1 MSGMAAR
8 ADDAGPHDAAVP
20 HDDPARPGATVPAP
34 RPGTLSW
41 EVGADHRP
49 ARENVYGHRK
59 RLEFIAARL
68 EECRAARGGRIEVLD
83 FGCGTGVMITRPLA
97 RLGHDVTGIDIDAVS
112 IRQAQRLNAN
122 PALANLRYVVGRL
135 EAQPWEGRFDAVVAS
150 EVLEHIG
157 DPAAFLGMLARCLKR
172 DGLLILTVPNGYGPF
187 EIDSHLYEALR
198 KVPGFWRLEAG
209 WHRLRAGVQGLT
221 GRRAAVAAAAAAEDA
236 PESLA
241 TLNENSPHCQRF
253 TRDAVVRLA
262 EGLGFEVTAEA
273 KSAFWSGPIAHTLFR
288 DAPRIIRWN
297 GALADRLPAGLASG
311 WYFAFRKG
319 L

>member
-1 MSGMAAR
+1 MSGAAAR
-8 ADDAGPHDAAVP
+8 VDGAAPHGDSAPAAAPAPLEAPATVTWEAGPE
-20 HDDPARPGATVPAP
+20 R
-34 RPGTLSW
+34 
-41 EVGADHRP
+41 RP

-59 RLEFIAARL
+59 RLEFIARQLDAL
-68 EECRAARGGRIEVLD
+68 RAAGDGTPLQVLD
-83 FGCGTGVMITRPLA
+83 LGCGTGVMITRPLA
-97 RLGHDVTGIDIDAVS
+97 RLGHEVTGIDIDAVS
-112 IRQAQRLNAN
+112 IRQAQRLNAK

-135 EAQPWEGRFDAVVAS
+135 ESQPWEGHYDAVVAS
-150 EVLEHIG
+150 EVLEHVA
-157 DPAAFLGMLARCLKR
+157 DPEAFLGMLARCLKR

-221 GRRAAVAAAAAAEDA
+221 GRREAVAAATEAEDA
-236 PESLA
+236 PESLS

-262 EGLGFEVTAEA
+262 EGLGFERTAEA
-273 KSAFWSGPIAHTLFR
+273 RSAFWSGPIANTLFR
-288 DAPRIIRWN
+288 DAPRIVRWN

-311 WYFAFRKG
+311 WYFAFRKRA
-319 L
+319 